1 MRGVPLAVLLALAL
15 AACASPGT
23 RTIEVSMTDAL
34 RFEPGTIEVA
44 PGETVQFEVTNDG
57 QSVHEFLIGD
67 EGEQAAF
74 AEEMADDGMAH
85 DTDAG
90 VSVEPGATETFEYTF
105 DAGEVDLLA
114 GCHEPGHYDGGM
126 VASIHVTDGE

>member
-1 MRGVPLAVLLALAL
+1 MRGVPWAVPFALAL

-23 RTIEVSMTDAL
+23 RTIELSMTDAL

-90 VSVEPGATETFEYTF
+90 VSVEPGETETFEYTF
-105 DAGEVDLLA
+105 DAEEVELQA
-114 GCHEPGHYDGGM
+114 GCHEPGHYDAGM
-126 VASIHVTDGE
+126 VASIRVMDG